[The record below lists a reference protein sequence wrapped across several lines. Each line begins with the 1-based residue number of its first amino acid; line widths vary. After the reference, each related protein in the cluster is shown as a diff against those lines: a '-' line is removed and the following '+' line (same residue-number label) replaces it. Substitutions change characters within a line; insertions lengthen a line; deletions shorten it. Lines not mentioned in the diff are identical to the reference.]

1 MNTIFFCK
9 NLTRNTNYY
18 GKMPWNTVASTP
30 LFSEKIR
37 NYITF
42 IFITLYST
50 VTAQEA
56 GDIIY
61 GGNFGLQFGNTTVID
76 ISPNI
81 AYQFNHF
88 ILTGS
93 GVTYQYFNT
102 TVSGITESDHI
113 FGWRV
118 FSEVSLIQNIVAHL
132 EYETLNMKIP
142 AYEGGYNREWINCFL
157 VGGGYRQMITD
168 HSFASFNILWD
179 VIGNPHSPYQN
190 PIYRFGFGFG
200 F

>member
-1 MNTIFFCK
+1 MNTIFFGK
-9 NLTRNTNYY
+9 NLTQNANHKGMKSGPAIALKVGFLARICY
-18 GKMPWNTVASTP
+18 
-30 LFSEKIR
+30 
-37 NYITF
+37 YITF

-88 ILTGS
+88 VLTGS
-93 GVTYQYFNT
+93 GVTYQYYNT
-102 TVSGITESDHI
+102 TVSGISESDHI

-118 FSEVSLIQNIVAHL
+118 FTEVSLIQNIVAHL

-168 HSFASFNILWD
+168 HSFASINILWD